1 MGCGNSNDNPF
12 GVMYAVP
19 IENPGVQETPV
30 YRNPQYTQKLIEMY

>member
-19 IENPGVQETPV
+19 IGNPGV
-30 YRNPQYTQKLIEMY
+30 